1 MLHII
6 NYRNI
11 LSIFVDMEDKVKQ
24 ERAIIHLQLGDNNYY
39 YGNIKAMCDSWDR
52 DTLGVSY
59 NYLRNYGLEENKPYV
74 GKKCVVR
81 KGVIVTSQKK

>member
-1 MLHII
+1 MHII

-11 LSIFVDMEDKVKQ
+11 FSIFVTMEDKVKQ
-24 ERAIIHLQLGDNNYY
+24 ERAIIHLQLGDNHYY
-39 YGNIKAMCDSWDR
+39 YGNIKAMCDSWDK

-59 NYLRNYGLEENKPYV
+59 NYLRNYGLEEKNYV

-81 KGVIVTSQKK
+81 KGIIVTSPKQKK